1 VQIIGIIFS
10 LIVAGIFGFGLM
22 KSEWFNRSGF
32 SKWVLLAALAMK
44 VLGTYFQQALYTYYY
59 TDRSTADIYRFFDD
73 GVLLKEVFFKSK
85 SDFFSIMFNIRTD
98 NAHFHDSYFEK
109 MNAWIKPFESGF
121 YNDNHIMI
129 KLNALFN
136 FISFDHYEVNG
147 ILFSLL
153 GFTGL
158 LAIITSLIEKSNFR
172 NLALI
177 LTCLIPSSLLWLVG
191 GLKETLLI
199 AALGGLI
206 FSYFKIAIN
215 RIYKVKPI
223 VIAFLSLMVLASV
236 KVYFLMAIIPALI
249 IHYIYVHFK
258 LSAFAGIAIWIVV
271 IITGYL
277 GTEAIDF
284 DAIGHISAKQ
294 TDFINHMD
302 ETEAGSAFKME
313 AMEPTLIGLL
323 KYSPVALSN
332 SILKPLFPS
341 SFAEIL
347 MLLENF
353 VFWAIVL
360 LALLSLKNAS
370 VGKTHWIWLIPFSFA
385 LLVLIGT
392 TTPVLGA
399 IMGYRAPII
408 LLLIIAIT
416 PYLPRQLTKYF
427 E

>member
-1 VQIIGIIFS
+1 MQIIGIIIS
-10 LIVAGIFGFGLM
+10 LIVAVIFGFVLI
-22 KSEWFNRSGF
+22 KSEWAKRSGF
-32 SKWVLLAALAMK
+32 NQTILVAALALK
-44 VLGTYFQQALYTYYY
+44 VAGSYFQQALYTYYY

-85 SDFFSIMFNIRTD
+85 SDFFSIMFNIGTD
-98 NAHFHDSYFEK
+98 SAHFHHSYFEK

-136 FISFDHYEVNG
+136 FISFDHYEMNG

-158 LAIITSLIEKSNFR
+158 LAIIKSLIEKSSFR

-177 LTCLIPSSLLWLVG
+177 LTCLFPSNLLWLVG

-206 FSYFKIAIN
+206 FSYFNIAIN
-215 RIYKVKPI
+215 RIYKIKPF

-249 IHYIYVHFK
+249 IHYIYMYFK
-258 LSAFAGIAIWIVV
+258 LSAFSGIATWIAV
-271 IITGYL
+271 IAIGYL
-277 GTEAIDF
+277 GTKTIAF

-332 SILKPLFPS
+332 SLLKPLFPS
-341 SFAEIL
+341 SFAEML
-347 MLLENF
+347 MLLENI
-353 VFWAIVL
+353 VFWSIVL
-360 LALLSLKNAS
+360 LALFSVKNAS
-370 VGKTHWIWLIPFSFA
+370 VSKTHWIWLIPFSFA
-385 LLVLIGT
+385 LFVLIGT

-399 IMGYRAPII
+399 IMRYRAPII